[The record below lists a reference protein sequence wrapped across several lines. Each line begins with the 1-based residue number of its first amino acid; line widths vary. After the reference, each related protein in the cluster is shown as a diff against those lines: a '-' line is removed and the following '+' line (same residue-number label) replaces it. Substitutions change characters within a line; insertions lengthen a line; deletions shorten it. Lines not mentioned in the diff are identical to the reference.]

1 MIPGAING
9 KPAPPHTDISMR
21 WRRCKKDGVSGQ
33 IIIRDAAKELREPDV
48 LRFLAENGWELK
60 DLNPAEES

>member
-1 MIPGAING
+1 
-9 KPAPPHTDISMR
+9 MR